1 MIETQIKKIL
11 IEWNPLEVPEIIVES
26 EYLDYIPEII
36 SRLNDKDLLRT
47 YLINLLGNTMGLNI
61 SNDKILSEI
70 DLYTEKFY
78 ILK

>member
-11 IEWNPLEVPEIIVES
+11 IEWNPLEVPEIIVDS

>member
-11 IEWNPLEVPEIIVES
+11 IEWNPLEVPEIIVDS

-61 SNDKILSEI
+61 SNDKIFSEI